1 MFILKLALTI
11 FLIAAPVTWVS
22 AQFTRPEQ
30 QLPAT
35 AFDLIFAASFLA
47 TILSI
52 ALSILGLV
60 LYLWSA

>member
-22 AQFTRPEQ
+22 AQFTRPYQ
-30 QLPAT
+30 VKPII
-35 AFDLIFAASFLA
+35 DRIFAASFLA